1 MVGPLEGIRV
11 LEFTQLIMGPQCC
24 QLLRD
29 LGADVIKIEAP
40 MAPDTGRRLP
50 VTHEI
55 MRPPV
60 FYANNRGKRSLAID
74 FSTEAG
80 HEVVRGLIAEADVL
94 VCTLRPGALDRA
106 GFSYDECRELSPR
119 LVYAVGTT
127 YGPEGPDSTRPGND
141 MMAQAAGGMV
151 WNTGAPDAPQG
162 AGALVADTMGG
173 MTLFG
178 GIVAALYARER
189 IGEGQRVD
197 GSLLGGQIWAQST
210 ELMAHSLGDH
220 QYERAGRTYP
230 WLSAVTPIGIY
241 ATSDGHI
248 ALTGPTRVW
257 TDFWRALDRE
267 DLAEDPAQVDVL
279 ARFARNDE
287 FVEALRDGIARKT
300 TAEMVAI
307 LEELGAVWAPVRSYD
322 EVVDDTQVLA
332 SGYLRHIDH
341 PEYGE
346 IVTMGLPLRFS
357 GGVAEP
363 ADVAPDLGQ
372 DTELVLEEV
381 GHSWERIT
389 ELREQGATSL
399 GPPSL

>member
-1 MVGPLEGIRV
+1 MHVGEGVVPGPLEGIRV

-40 MAPDTGRRLP
+40 TAGDAGRRLP
-50 VTHEI
+50 VTHETI
-55 MRPPV
+55 RPPV
-60 FYANNRGKRSLAID
+60 FYANNRGKRSLALD

-80 HEVVRGLIAEADVL
+80 HDVVHGLMAEADVL

-106 GFSYDECRELSPR
+106 GFGYEACRELNPR

-189 IGEGQRVD
+189 TGEGQRVD

-210 ELMAHSLGDH
+210 ELMAHILGGH
-220 QYERAGRTYP
+220 RYERVGRTYP
-230 WLSAVTPIGIY
+230 WLSSVTPIGIY

-248 ALTGPTRVW
+248 ALTGPSRVW
-257 TDFWRALDRE
+257 PEFWRAFGRE
-267 DLAEDPAQVDVL
+267 DLADDPAQLDGL

-287 FVEALRDGIARKT
+287 FVEALRDALGRRT
-300 TAEMVAI
+300 TEQVVAL
-307 LEELGAVWAPVRSYD
+307 LEQLGAIWAPVRSYD
-322 EVVDDTQVLA
+322 EVVSDPQVLA
-332 SGYLRHIDH
+332 SGYLRRIDH

-346 IVTMGLPLRFS
+346 IVSMGMPLRFS
-357 GGVAEP
+357 GGVPEP
-363 ADVAPDLGQ
+363 ADRAPNLGE
-372 DTELVLEEV
+372 DTELVLKEA
-381 GHSWERIT
+381 GYSWTRID
-389 ELREQGATSL
+389 ELRDHGAI
-399 GPPSL
+399 